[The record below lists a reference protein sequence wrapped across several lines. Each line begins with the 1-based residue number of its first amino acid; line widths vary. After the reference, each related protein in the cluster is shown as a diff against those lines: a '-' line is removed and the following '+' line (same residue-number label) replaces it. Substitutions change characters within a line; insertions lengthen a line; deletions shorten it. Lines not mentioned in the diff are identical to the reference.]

1 LLFGKNYDIIFIEN
15 GRSDNMINLINADR
29 VLKQLY
35 LSMVEEELNK
45 VKEQPKEIE
54 QKEQKENEEISEVIN

>member
-1 LLFGKNYDIIFIEN
+1 
-15 GRSDNMINLINADR
+15 MINLIYADK

-45 VKEQPKEIE
+45 IKEQPKKIE
-54 QKEQKENEEISEVIN
+54 NKEQKEKEKDGSS

>member
-1 LLFGKNYDIIFIEN
+1 MKGSVK
-15 GRSDNMINLINADR
+15 MINLINADR

-54 QKEQKENEEISEVIN
+54 QKEQKENEEDETLA

>member
-1 LLFGKNYDIIFIEN
+1 MKGSVK
-15 GRSDNMINLINADR
+15 MINLINADKI
-29 VLKQLY
+29 LKQLY

-54 QKEQKENEEISEVIN
+54 QKEQKEKEEDIHG

>member
-1 LLFGKNYDIIFIEN
+1 
-15 GRSDNMINLINADR
+15 MINLVNADR

-35 LSMVEEELNK
+35 LSMVKEELNK

-54 QKEQKENEEISEVIN
+54 KKEQKENKENGST

>member
-1 LLFGKNYDIIFIEN
+1 
-15 GRSDNMINLINADR
+15 MINLVNADR

-35 LSMVEEELNK
+35 LSMVKEELNK

-54 QKEQKENEEISEVIN
+54 QKEQKENKENGST

>member
-1 LLFGKNYDIIFIEN
+1 
-15 GRSDNMINLINADR
+15 MINLINADG

-35 LSMVEEELNK
+35 LSMVKEELNK

-54 QKEQKENEEISEVIN
+54 QKEQKENEEDRNI

>member
-1 LLFGKNYDIIFIEN
+1 
-15 GRSDNMINLINADR
+15 MINLINADR

-45 VKEQPKEIE
+45 VKEQPKVE
-54 QKEQKENEEISEVIN
+54 QKEQKEKEEDETLA

>member
-1 LLFGKNYDIIFIEN
+1 
-15 GRSDNMINLINADR
+15 MINLINADK

-35 LSMVEEELNK
+35 LSMLEEELNK

-54 QKEQKENEEISEVIN
+54 QKEQKESEENETLA

>member
-1 LLFGKNYDIIFIEN
+1 
-15 GRSDNMINLINADR
+15 MINLINADK

-45 VKEQPKEIE
+45 VKEQSKIIE
-54 QKEQKENEEISEVIN
+54 QKEQEEKEENGSS